1 MLFEIGRHIR
11 EARKGRKMTQAQLA
25 AILGMSR
32 ATISEIENGVVQD
45 IGIRKILR
53 ILEILNLEIKV
64 RRAGMPPTLDE
75 IREEDQF

>member
-1 MLFEIGRHIR
+1 MLFEIGRHMR
-11 EARKGRKMTQAQLA
+11 EERKKRKMTQAQLA

-53 ILEILNLEIKV
+53 ILEILELELKV
-64 RRAGMPPTLDE
+64 RRAGTPPTLDE
-75 IREEDQF
+75 IREEDNF

>member
-75 IREEDQF
+75 IREEDPF